1 MRLGTAET
9 KPKHTSLQMN
19 HWCVMKSCGP
29 QLPPWLIRD
38 DSVFCWTQ
46 TSFEETPVQS
56 CTTWWYALHF
66 TLDSRQNIYKL
77 LNYYLDSRQN
87 IYKLL
92 NYLDSR
98 QNIYKL
104 LNYYLDSRQNIY
116 KLLNYYLVFR
126 QNIYKLLN
134 QDVVLGGIPVHT
146 EYRCLFFLR
155 YEFLKYRNTGVI

>member
-1 MRLGTAET
+1 
-9 KPKHTSLQMN
+9 MN

-56 CTTWWYALHF
+56 CTTWWNALHF
-66 TLDSRQNIYKL
+66 TLDSRQNICTNYSIIILIPDKTSTNYYIKKWTLLSCFQTKHLQIITSRSEHYYLDSRQNIYKL

-92 NYLDSR
+92 NYLVSR

-104 LNYYLDSRQNIY
+104 LHQEVKIIFLEKKTSQNEITFYL
-116 KLLNYYLVFR
+116 
-126 QNIYKLLN
+126 
-134 QDVVLGGIPVHT
+134 
-146 EYRCLFFLR
+146 E
-155 YEFLKYRNTGVI
+155 